1 MLSHCVS
8 TTDQVSVRVLVV
20 NGDAK
25 ASASLV
31 TSLSKATFHVEAASS
46 AQRAMEIC
54 SSTERPKLV
63 VIASILP
70 DTSGV
75 ELCRQLRQTTWTSHL
90 PIIILSA
97 EREDIDLVVAFELGA
112 DDYVSQ
118 PVDMRELILRI
129 EALLRRCYP
138 GDSASRRVGVGPLRL
153 DRAAHR
159 AWNGDAALALTKV
172 EFRLLEVLMERRGRG
187 QSREQLLEDVWGR
200 SGGSSLRTV
209 DTHIRR
215 LRQKLGDQGR
225 RICTIRGVGYRFGF
239 EYGDP
244 DLPE

>member
-1 MLSHCVS
+1 M
-8 TTDQVSVRVLVV
+8 SVRVLVV
-20 NGDAK
+20 TGDEK
-25 ASASLV
+25 ESASLV
-31 TSLSKATFHVEAASS
+31 TSLSKAAFHVESASS
-46 AQRAMEIC
+46 AQRATEIC
-54 SSTERPKLV
+54 SSTDRPKLV

-70 DTSGV
+70 DMPGV
-75 ELCRQLRQTTWTSHL
+75 ELCRQLRQTAWTSHL
-90 PIIILSA
+90 PIIIFSA
-97 EREDIDLVVAFELGA
+97 AREDIDLVVAFELGA

-118 PVDMRELILRI
+118 PIEMRELTLRI

-138 GDSASRRVGVGPLRL
+138 GDPASRKVGAGSLRL

-172 EFRLLEVLMERRGRG
+172 EFRLLEVLMERRGRA
-187 QSREQLLEDVWGR
+187 QSRDQLLEDVWGR
-200 SGGSSLRTV
+200 SGGSNLRTV

-239 EYGDP
+239 ECGDP
-244 DLPE
+244 DLSE